1 MKVRRIFKKIEG
13 FPSENRCTDDFYEL
27 ECLHDSV
34 EDELISGAEEGFMLG
49 YLGL

>member
-1 MKVRRIFKKIEG
+1 MKVQRIFKKIEG
-13 FPSENRCTDDFYEL
+13 FSGENQCTDDFYEL
-27 ECLHDSV
+27 ECLHDAV